1 MAGDAPPTCAAHG
14 EATRITCVDCDTP
27 ICPRCLVRTEVGH
40 KCRSCAAPSPVA
52 TTGEDDEAGAPAPSA
67 PSRGR
72 WWRDRRSLLVAAGG
86 LTLVVAAGLLLLG
99 EPITGPGDEP
109 TLRPTGRWDGVTELD
124 SIRGT
129 AIAVRLEDGRVL
141 AAGGG
146 VGSLALDGA
155 ELYDPDTGTWEA
167 TGALRQPRRGHG
179 AAVLGDGRVLVA
191 GGVAGGQLLDSVEV
205 YDPTSGEWSPA
216 ASMTTP
222 RLAHTLTTLRDG
234 RVLALGGTT
243 PQGSAGTGGGQTIS
257 PSASAEIYDPTTD
270 AWEPA
275 GRMSTGRFEHTAT
288 RLDNGRVLVV
298 GGLGGEPRDGRFH
311 PQASAEIFDPAVGAF
326 TRTGDP
332 AVGRTNHAA
341 ARLEDGRVLVAGG
354 LGGEQADRALRS
366 AEIYTPS
373 RGSWASAASLRQA
386 RSGATATPL
395 GDGGVLVSGGEAVTG
410 GARRSLETAELWIPR
425 ADEWRFA
432 GEMGCPRSEHAAVR
446 VGPRTVLTIAGD
458 AAFPG
463 EPPIAQGCVAR
474 YVAGSDDG

>member
-1 MAGDAPPTCAAHG
+1 MPP
-14 EATRITCVDCDTP
+14 
-27 ICPRCLVRTEVGH
+27 VRRPEPGGH
-40 KCRSCAAPSPVA
+40 DREGRRSRDP
-52 TTGEDDEAGAPAPSA
+52 PASA
-67 PSRGR
+67 PSRGP
-72 WWRDRRSLLVAAGG
+72 WWRDRRSLLVTAGG
-86 LTLVVAAGLLLLG
+86 LTLLVAAGLLLLG
-99 EPITGPGDEP
+99 KPITGPGDES
-109 TLRPTGRWDGVTELD
+109 TLRPSGRWDSVTELD

-155 ELYDPDTGTWEA
+155 ELYDPDSGTWET
-167 TGALRQPRRGHG
+167 TGALRQPRRGHR
-179 AAVLGDGRVLVA
+179 AAVLADGRVLVA
-191 GGVAGGQLLDSVEV
+191 GGVARGQLLDSVEV
-205 YDPTSGEWSPA
+205 YDPTSGQWSPA
-216 ASMTTP
+216 ATMTTP

-243 PQGSAGTGGGQTIS
+243 PRGSSGTGGGQTIS
-257 PSASAEIYDPTTD
+257 PSASAEIYDPRTD

-275 GRMSTGRFEHTAT
+275 GRMSTSRFEHTAT

-298 GGLGGEPRDGRFH
+298 GGLGGEPEDGRFH

-341 ARLEDGRVLVAGG
+341 ARLEDGRVLIAGG
-354 LGGEQADRALRS
+354 LGGEEADQALRS
-366 AEIYTPS
+366 AELYTPS
-373 RGSWASAASLRQA
+373 RGAWSPAGSLRQA
-386 RSGATATPL
+386 RSGATATLL

-432 GEMGCPRSEHAAVR
+432 GEMGCPRSEHVAVR
-446 VGPRTVLTIAGD
+446 VGPRTVLAIAGD

-474 YVAGSDDG
+474 YVAGSDGG